1 MTQVHDPK
9 LDRTPT
15 RSSVPPSS
23 KKGSGPASTPSSS
36 ALPQHHPVVPEP
48 EVAESALAE
57 PEILNAEEQGYW
69 PVLRNRNFLLMWVGQ
84 VFSQMADKV
93 YLVLIIALITSRFK
107 AADQSVSVWVSSIMI
122 AFTIPAVLFGSVA
135 GVYVDRWSKKWVL
148 VLTNV
153 VRGAL
158 VLSLPPLL
166 WICGDQIGWF
176 HIPLGFWL
184 LLGITFLVSTLTQ
197 FFAPA
202 EQSTIPLI
210 VDKPHLLSANSL
222 YTVTML
228 LALIGGFAAGEP
240 LLELTGAFFSRHGW
254 ESGQEL
260 VVGGSY
266 AIAGLLL
273 LVLSTGETAANRS
286 DGDQHVWTD
295 IKEGLQYLNDNRRV
309 RTALIQLVIL
319 FSVFAA
325 LAVLVVRL
333 AEVLPGIKTSQFG
346 FLLATGGLG
355 MAFSATILGSI
366 GQDFPRHRLSFY
378 GSIGMATMLGGLA
391 FSTQSL
397 WISLI
402 LMVGLGAAAALIGVP
417 MQTTIQ
423 EKTPEEMRGKVFGL
437 QNNASNIAL
446 SLPLA
451 LAGLAETFLGLRTV
465 FLGLAVIVM
474 IGGLLS
480 WYISDTSSSSTDEV
494 NTSPTSSL

>member
-9 LDRTPT
+9 SDVVPTRPSVPLNSPT
-15 RSSVPPSS
+15 RSEAVAPSVPSD
-23 KKGSGPASTPSSS
+23 STA
-36 ALPQHHPVVPEP
+36 ALTA
-48 EVAESALAE
+48 EVTNPIDGNS
-57 PEILNAEEQGYW
+57 EEGFW
-69 PVLRNRNFLLMWVGQ
+69 PVLQNRNFLLMWIGQ
-84 VFSQMADKV
+84 VFSQVADKV
-93 YLVLIIALITSRFK
+93 YLVLIIAIITAQFK
-107 AADQSVSVWVSSIMI
+107 APDQSVSVWVSSIMI

-135 GVYVDRWSKKWVL
+135 GVYVDRWSKKRVL

-153 VRGAL
+153 LRGVL

-166 WICGDQIGWF
+166 WICGQRLGWLQ
-176 HIPLGFWL
+176 IPLGFWVL
-184 LLGITFLVSTLTQ
+184 LVITFLVSTLTQ

-210 VDKPHLLSANSL
+210 VEKPHLLSANSL
-222 YTVTML
+222 YTLTML

-240 LLELTGAFFSRHGW
+240 LLAMAGAFFSRFGW
-254 ESGQEL
+254 DAGREV

-273 LVLSTGETAANRS
+273 LVLRTGETAANRS
-286 DGDQHVWTD
+286 ASDRHVWTD
-295 IKEGLQYLNDNRRV
+295 IKEGLQYLNEHRRV

-346 FLLATGGLG
+346 FLLATGGIG
-355 MAFSATILGSI
+355 MAISATILGSI
-366 GQDFPRHRLSFY
+366 GQSWPRHRLSFY
-378 GSIGMATMLGGLA
+378 GSIGMATMLTGLA
-391 FSTQSL
+391 FFTQSL
-397 WISLI
+397 WISLM
-402 LMVGLGAAAALIGVP
+402 LLVGLGAAAALIGVP
-417 MQTTIQ
+417 MQTIIQ

-437 QNNASNIAL
+437 QNNATNIAL

-451 LAGLAETFLGLRTV
+451 LAGLAETFFGLQTV
-465 FLGLAVIVM
+465 FLGLAVIVV

-480 WYISDTSSSSTDEV
+480 WYISGTSSSIADEV
-494 NTSPTSSL
+494 NHSPVSSP